1 MAEITRKMSG
11 NITFVDK
18 QKINY
23 IVTKVSDL
31 KGSIN
36 TLKGKISNNE
46 DIAHSYFE
54 NVLTQL
60 EAGNSLSW

>member
-18 QKINY
+18 QKIND

-36 TLKGKISNNE
+36 TLKGKITNNE
-46 DIAHSYFE
+46 DIAD
-54 NVLTQL
+54 
-60 EAGNSLSW
+60 